1 MQYLIC
7 IVGDRPL
14 GIHKADHV
22 SSTGVEQYASAC
34 PTQLQAASA
43 KGM

>member
-7 IVGDRPL
+7 VVGDDPL

-22 SSTGVEQYASAC
+22 SSTGLEQDTSAC

-43 KGM
+43 EGM